1 MSPLITV
8 PDHIT
13 QARKVEGLCPPLPW
27 NSFAD
32 FFKSRVY
39 DRALVNRTFLIY
51 CDEDRAVR
59 YTYSYTEFGTVVQLA
74 AAFLHDQV
82 GVRRGDRLAT
92 ILFNHDVTV
101 VLYFAAWTL
110 GVTIVPIN
118 SEDFEDKKRYILE
131 HSEASAVCCW
141 HTYLDEVKDLQRD
154 LPALRHVI
162 ALNDEGFLEGPKH
175 RVKDKVVVS
184 PSLGAASHTSAL
196 DDEALIVYT
205 SGTTGPPKGVVL
217 TVENLLLDADAIAGW
232 HRFGV
237 DSRLMCVL
245 PIHHVNG
252 IVVTMITPFYCK
264 GSVIL
269 NRKFKS
275 ATFWRRLHTERVT
288 CVSVVPTLL
297 EFLLDANEELAGY
310 KLDGFGGFICGAGP
324 LLKHTATRFEDRFGF
339 PIRHGYGLSETTCYS
354 CFLPNDLSHAEHR
367 HWIRDYEVPSIGVP
381 LRHNEMAILGG
392 NGQLLPEMMK
402 GEICIRGG
410 TVCAGYFKRDDSN
423 DAAFQWGWFR
433 SGDEGFYVRDKLGRP
448 FFFISGRL
456 KELIIRGGVNIAPL
470 EIDEV
475 LRNHPLVRFAMA
487 VPFEHRYYGEE
498 IAAYVV
504 PWDPVSPPTEA
515 ELLAHCR
522 QRLPFAKCPKVI
534 RFGEEVPYTSTG
546 KPKRLELKIRLA
558 PTLASY
564 RDFQFKEGGPRLAAR
579 KSIAS
584 KEHSQSGDREE

>member
-1 MSPLITV
+1 MSSLIGV
-8 PDHIT
+8 PEHIA
-13 QARKVEGLCPPLPW
+13 QVRKVEGLCPPLPW
-27 NSFAD
+27 SSFAD

-51 CDEDRAVR
+51 CDDDRAIR
-59 YTYSYTEFGTVVQLA
+59 YTYSYGEFGTVVQSVA
-74 AAFLHDQV
+74 TFLHDRV
-82 GVRRGDRLAT
+82 GLRPGDRLAT
-92 ILFNHDVTV
+92 MLFNHDVTV
-101 VLYFAAWTL
+101 ALYFAAWIL

-118 SEDFEDKKRYILE
+118 VEESADKKRYILE

-141 HTYLDEVKDLQRD
+141 HTSLDEAKDLQRE

-162 ALNDEGFLEGPKH
+162 AVNDEGFVEGPKH
-175 RVKDKVVVS
+175 RAKAEIGAVVS
-184 PSLGAASHTSAL
+184 SLATSSHRPSL

-217 TVENLLLDADAIAGW
+217 TVENLLLDADAIADW
-232 HRFGV
+232 HQFGAG
-237 DSRLMCVL
+237 DRLMCVL

-252 IVVTMITPFYCK
+252 TVVTLITPFYCK
-264 GSVIL
+264 GSIVL

-275 ATFWRRLHTERVT
+275 TTFWRRVHEERVT

-297 EFLLDANEELAGY
+297 EFLLDANEDLTAY
-310 KLDGFGGFICGAGP
+310 KLDSFGGFICGAGP
-324 LLKHTATRFEDRFGF
+324 LLKNAAIRFEDRFGF

-354 CFLPNDLSHAEHR
+354 CFLPNELSRDEHR
-367 HWIRDYEVPSIGVP
+367 HWIGDYEFPSIGVP

-392 NGQLLPEMMK
+392 DGQLLPETAR

-410 TVCAGYFKRDDSN
+410 TVCAGYFKRDDAN

-470 EIDEV
+470 EIDGV
-475 LRNHPLVRFAMA
+475 LRSHPLVRFAMA
-487 VPFEHRYYGEE
+487 VPFEHRYFGEE

-504 PWDPVSPPTEA
+504 LRGGVAPPTEA

-522 QRLPFAKCPKVI
+522 QRLPFSKCPKVI

-546 KPKRLELKIRLA
+546 KPKRLELKTRLA
-558 PTLASY
+558 SVLAPY
-564 RDFQFKEGGPRLAAR
+564 RDRQF
-579 KSIAS
+579 
-584 KEHSQSGDREE
+584 REMEQ